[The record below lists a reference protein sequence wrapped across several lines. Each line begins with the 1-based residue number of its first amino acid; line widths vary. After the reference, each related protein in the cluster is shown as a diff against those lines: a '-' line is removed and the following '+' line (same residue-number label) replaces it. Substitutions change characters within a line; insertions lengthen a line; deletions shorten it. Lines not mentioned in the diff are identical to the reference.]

1 VSETNPLM
9 EVAVARISK
18 RLNLP
23 PDQVRAVIKPLFEK
37 KDVVKEY
44 EELAKRLDA
53 LRDLFAKLPEEAR
66 AHVLTHI
73 IKSEIAKSSGS
84 AGAYA
89 SDVAV
94 VRDLLRGMGE
104 DPEVKSLRDE
114 VRALR
119 DLVSKLL
126 EEQAKRSVAE
136 EFRKELD
143 ALRKELDELRKLFE
157 ARPQQQQQPPVQE
170 ELRRL
175 VEERLKSIEERLA
188 KLEQQP
194 QQGFKTVIGQALKE
208 LKETIEL
215 AREYGL
221 IREAQPAQG
230 QAQPLDPE
238 RLAEELKKYG
248 YEVRRA
254 TLTREEMEK
263 LIEDIKK
270 RAYEEAMREAG
281 IERERMQQVGEIIRA
296 VIREIGGPIVKT
308 ITEAQREYMREAL
321 RARLRQQQLL
331 QQQLQQ
337 QVAQQ
342 LPQQRPQSTQ
352 QVQSQPQAQSG
363 GERGRVSEG
372 AEGERQGG
380 GEESGK
386 RG

>member
-1 VSETNPLM
+1 MSETNPLI

-53 LRDLFAKLPEEAR
+53 LRYLFAKLPEEAR

-73 IKSEIAKSSGS
+73 VKSEISKSSGP
-84 AGAYA
+84 AGAHA

-126 EEQAKRSVAE
+126 EDQAKRSVAE

-157 ARPQQQQQPPVQE
+157 ARPQQQQPPVQE

-194 QQGFKTVIGQALKE
+194 QQQGFKTVIGQALKE
-208 LKETIEL
+208 LKDTIEL

-238 RLAEELKKYG
+238 RLADELKKYG

-263 LIEDIKK
+263 LVEDIKR

-281 IERERMQQVGEIIRA
+281 VERERMQQVGEIIRS

-331 QQQLQQ
+331 QQQ
-337 QVAQQ
+337 VAQQ
-342 LPQQRPQSTQ
+342 LLQQRPQSTQ
-352 QVQSQPQAQSG
+352 QVQSQPQVQSG
-363 GERGRVSEG
+363 GEQGRVSEG
-372 AEGERQGG
+372 AKGERQGG

-386 RG
+386 SG

>member
-1 VSETNPLM
+1 MSETNPLI

-18 RLNLP
+18 KLNLP
-23 PDQVRAVIKPLFEK
+23 PDQVRAIIKPLFEK
-37 KDVVKEY
+37 KDVVREY

-73 IKSEIAKSSGS
+73 IRSEIAKSTKP
-84 AGAYA
+84 AGGHA
-89 SDVAV
+89 SDVAI

-114 VRALR
+114 VRVLR

-143 ALRKELDELRKLFE
+143 VLRKELDELRKLFE
-157 ARPQQQQQPPVQE
+157 ARPQQQQPPVQE

-175 VEERLKSIEERLA
+175 IEEKLKSIEERLA
-188 KLEQQP
+188 KLEHSQQP
-194 QQGFKTVIGQALKE
+194 GFKTVIGQALKE

-215 AREYGL
+215 AKEYGL
-221 IREAQPAQG
+221 IREAQPTQG

-248 YEVRRA
+248 YEVRRN

-263 LIEDIKK
+263 LIEDIKR

-281 IERERMQQVGEIIRA
+281 IERDRMQHVGEIIKT

-321 RARLRQQQLL
+321 RARIRQQQLL
-331 QQQLQQ
+331 QQQ
-337 QVAQQ
+337 VAQQ
-342 LPQQRPQSTQ
+342 LLQQRPQSAQ
-352 QVQSQPQAQSG
+352 QAQSQPQVQSG
-363 GERGRVSEG
+363 GEQGRVSEG
-372 AEGERQGG
+372 AKRERQEG

-386 RG
+386 HG

>member
-1 VSETNPLM
+1 MSETNPLM

-18 RLNLP
+18 KLNLP
-23 PDQVRAVIKPLFEK
+23 PDQVRAIIKPLFEK
-37 KDVVKEY
+37 KDVVREY

-73 IKSEIAKSSGS
+73 IRSEIAKSTNP
-84 AGAYA
+84 AGGHA
-89 SDVAV
+89 SDVAI

-114 VRALR
+114 VRVLR

-143 ALRKELDELRKLFE
+143 VLRKELDELRKLFE
-157 ARPQQQQQPPVQE
+157 ARPQQQQPPVQE
-170 ELRRL
+170 EIRRL
-175 VEERLKSIEERLA
+175 IEEKLKSIEERLA
-188 KLEQQP
+188 KLEHSQQP
-194 QQGFKTVIGQALKE
+194 GFKTVIGQALKE

-215 AREYGL
+215 AKEYGL
-221 IREAQPAQG
+221 IREAQPTQG

-248 YEVRRA
+248 YEVRRT

-263 LIEDIKK
+263 LIEDIKR

-281 IERERMQQVGEIIRA
+281 IERDRMQHVGEIIKT

-321 RARLRQQQLL
+321 RARIRQQQLL
-331 QQQLQQ
+331 QQQ
-337 QVAQQ
+337 VAQQ
-342 LPQQRPQSTQ
+342 LLQQRPQSAQ
-352 QVQSQPQAQSG
+352 QAQSQPQVQSG
-363 GERGRVSEG
+363 GEQGRVSEG
-372 AEGERQGG
+372 AKRERQGG

-386 RG
+386 HG

>member
-18 RLNLP
+18 RLNIP
-23 PDQVRAVIKPLFEK
+23 PDQVRAIIKPLFEK

-66 AHVLTHI
+66 SHVLTHI
-73 IKSEIAKSSGS
+73 IRSEIAKSSGS
-84 AGAYA
+84 ASAHV
-89 SDVAV
+89 SDVAI

-126 EEQAKRSVAE
+126 EDQAKRSAAE
-136 EFRKELD
+136 EFKKEVE
-143 ALRKELDELRKLFE
+143 ALRSELNELRKLIE
-157 ARPQQQQQPPVQE
+157 ARPQQQQSTPEDVKKLIE
-170 ELRRL
+170 DK
-175 VEERLKSIEERLA
+175 LKSIEDRIA
-188 KLEQQP
+188 RLEQS
-194 QQGFKTVIGQALKE
+194 QQQSFKTVIGQALKE

-215 AREYGL
+215 AKEYGL
-221 IREAQPAQG
+221 IREAAPAQG

-238 RLAEELKKYG
+238 KLAEELKKYG
-248 YEVRRA
+248 YEVRRN
-254 TLTREEMEK
+254 TLTREEVEK
-263 LIEDIKK
+263 LIDEVRR

-281 IERERMQQVGEIIRA
+281 IEKDRMQQVGEIIRTI
-296 VIREIGGPIVKT
+296 IREIGGPIVKT

-321 RARLRQQQLL
+321 RARLRQQQQLAQL
-331 QQQLQQ
+331 AQQQAQQQLVQQ
-337 QVAQQ
+337 PVQISQQ
-342 LPQQRPQSTQ
+342 A
-352 QVQSQPQAQSG
+352 QSQPQARSG
-363 GERGRVSEG
+363 GERGGVISS
-372 AEGERQGG
+372 AEGERQRG